1 MDLKKEN
8 QFLLEENERLKETL
22 KVYQNHL
29 EKVIECYSVEKY
41 KSAVQK
47 SREADG
53 TAPQDGDDNI
63 YDSTCQ
69 PTTNKKLKRCYC

>member
-47 SREADG
+47 SREADR
-53 TAPQDGDDNI
+53 TAPHGN
-63 YDSTCQ
+63 
-69 PTTNKKLKRCYC
+69 